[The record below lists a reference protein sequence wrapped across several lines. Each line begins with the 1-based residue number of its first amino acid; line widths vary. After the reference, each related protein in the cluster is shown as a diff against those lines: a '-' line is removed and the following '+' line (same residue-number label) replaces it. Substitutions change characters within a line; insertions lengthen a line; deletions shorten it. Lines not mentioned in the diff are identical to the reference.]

1 MCTNGLEGSCGWVMG
16 VGNQSG
22 PCLDL
27 SRSGLAVPGRV
38 VTAIGER
45 VQSVPLIKSMA
56 RNDTEGMQW
65 LRSNHPFSYIRKA
78 SPCLCRHARASFYT
92 LKHKESREKYRELV
106 GFPIQDPW
114 WCEGH
119 KETVLG
125 QIKGEVEN
133 DPLNGFDRC

>member
-1 MCTNGLEGSCGWVMG
+1 MGSPCGIVLGM
-16 VGNQSG
+16 
-22 PCLDL
+22 
-27 SRSGLAVPGRV
+27 SRSGLTVPGRV

-78 SPCLCRHARASFYT
+78 SPCFYRHARASFYT

-106 GFPIQDPW
+106 GFPI
-114 WCEGH
+114 
-119 KETVLG
+119 
-125 QIKGEVEN
+125 
-133 DPLNGFDRC
+133 

>member
-1 MCTNGLEGSCGWVMG
+1 MGSPCGIV
-16 VGNQSG
+16 
-22 PCLDL
+22 LDM

-65 LRSNHPFSYIRKA
+65 LKSNHPFSYIRKA

-92 LKHKESREKYRELV
+92 LKHKETREKYRELV

-119 KETVLG
+119 KEAVLG
-125 QIKGEVEN
+125 EIKGGSYER
-133 DPLNGFDRC
+133 LSGGFDP